1 MSDTHIRTG
10 QVHDRPS
17 IDGNGIE
24 TMHDVFS
31 DWERRAVL
39 YCLQERDGR
48 TPVETVARHLVGW
61 WRGHERPAPVDDDIV
76 AQVRE
81 RIGRVHLLK
90 LDEFGVVSYNP
101 RGETVRLADEMKVS
115 ISEPWSDRPT
125 APGTQRLMLSACGDT

>member
-10 QVHDRPS
+10 QVHNRPS
-17 IDGNGIE
+17 IDGNEIE

-31 DWERRAVL
+31 DWERRAIL

-101 RGETVRLADEMKVS
+101 RTETVRLADDMNVS

-125 APGTQRLMLSACGDT
+125 AAGTQRLMLSACGDT